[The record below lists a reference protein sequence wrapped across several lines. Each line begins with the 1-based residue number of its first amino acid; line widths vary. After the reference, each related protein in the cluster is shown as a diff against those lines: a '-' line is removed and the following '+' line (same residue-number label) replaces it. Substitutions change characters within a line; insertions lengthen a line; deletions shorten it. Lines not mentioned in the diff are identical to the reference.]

1 MALEPLQP
9 PRARHALQARP
20 VPLTGEPGEMPHR
33 PAAGHR
39 EAAHIR
45 HRAGHIPSGDLPC
58 GHPPAAPPGGQ
69 HQGTAAIGGHRAH
82 LGQVRQAAAIRCHRR
97 SRLDTPA
104 HDVAHDQPHPTAR
117 QRDDVVP
124 VTTYGALLRSR
135 PVDRCRFQRRRRRKP
150 IGEQTPLQ
158 REGDALLSCK
168 EAGVVERDRC
178 AVGDLLA
185 HLPVGLVEDTT
196 AHRCDEADG
205 ARLAPP
211 DRPGRG
217 DPANLRLVSR
227 RNRNVIGPAADQRS
241 QRSIC
246 G

>member
-1 MALEPLQP
+1 MTGVGEAQGFLDRVIHGVDAGDQRVACQP
-9 PRARHALQARP
+9 ANEA
-20 VPLTGEPGEMPHR
+20 VEMPEQF
-33 PAAGHR
+33 AGR
-39 EAAHIR
+39 QVLRRVSAHGCAQLTHQR
-45 HRAGHIPSGDLPC
+45 
-58 GHPPAAPPGGQ
+58 GGV
-69 HQGTAAIGGHRAH
+69 H
-82 LGQVRQAAAIRCHRR
+82 
-97 SRLDTPA
+97 TPA

-205 ARLAPP
+205 AEHLTAG
-211 DRPGRG
+211 DKGRRHG
-217 DPANLRLVSR
+217 
-227 RNRNVIGPAADQRS
+227 AADADSPAVLRGL
-241 QRSIC
+241 RRRRDVLEVRVVGGVLDDGVPRAHCHDCRMVGGIDDDLTR
-246 G
+246 